1 MPEEAQQTMPEEA
14 QQTIS
19 DGDLVYVDY
28 SVWILLPDGKED
40 LFDTTSK
47 ELAEEHEQFDE
58 KKVYAPQPIV
68 VGKGRIFPGWEE
80 SLRSTKVG
88 DKTVVEIPPDKAA
101 GERDPRLVEL
111 HSIRE
116 FVRKEI
122 TPEVGKV
129 VVLGNKKGTITAVTA
144 GRVRVDFNNPLA
156 GRILKYEYTVTK
168 KAESPAD
175 KARGVIEMDY
185 SDPEEFD
192 VKVIGEDV
200 MIKLPDVCK
209 YDELWFVAKYRV
221 VSDLRE
227 IAGFDSIR
235 FVEEYVKK
243 EEPAE
248 DEPSEEA
255 PEEEGAPD
263 ELSPEE
269 AEEGEKPAEDE
280 PSDEAPEEERAP
292 EELPAEE
299 APEPETEE

>member
-1 MPEEAQQTMPEEA
+1 MPEEAP
-14 QQTIS
+14 QTIS
-19 DGDLVYVDY
+19 DGDLVYVDH
-28 SVWILLPDGKED
+28 SLWILLPDGRED
-40 LFDTTSK
+40 LFDTTNQ
-47 ELAEEHEQFDE
+47 ELAEEHDKFDE
-58 KKVYAPQPIV
+58 KRVYAPQPIV

-80 SLRSTKVG
+80 SLRSVKVG
-88 DKTVVEIPPDKAA
+88 EKTVVEIPPDKAA

-122 TPEVGKV
+122 APEVGKE

-156 GRILKYEYTVTK
+156 GRTLKYEYTVTK
-168 KAESPAD
+168 KAASPYD
-175 KARGVIEMDY
+175 KAKGIIEMDY
-185 SDPEEFD
+185 GDPEEFE

-200 MIKLPDVCK
+200 MIKLADVCK

-248 DEPSEEA
+248 DEAKEEA
-255 PEEEGAPD
+255 PEEEGAP
-263 ELSPEE
+263 EE
-269 AEEGEKPAEDE
+269 PPAEDVEEEEQGAEDE
-280 PSDEAPEEERAP
+280 PSEDAPEEERVP

-299 APEPETEE
+299 APEPEKE